1 MSGVIASIGIGL
13 GTTAMSFAQYMNQNK
28 LQKEAQAD
36 AERAMAAAKMRLEM
50 NVFEKL
56 GIAKLPYAQARESA
70 LVQGA
75 MATEAARE
83 SERGAAAAAGRVQM
97 AQQEQQA
104 DIAAKQEQEILNL
117 NKLVAT
123 EEGRLLD
130 VGTQLNLEEVAG
142 AQQAA
147 SDAQIAKNQALQQGI
162 QGLGNIAQTAI
173 QAAPLYGKSR
183 AVKQEGDL
191 REKYNAAI
199 EEQKRAGYKRMNPE
213 FLDDKGNPIPFQ
225 QALSK
230 MEGAGGWNF
239 AGVGTM
245 KPEEYQNWLLTQKG
259 STFKKLG
266 ETNNFLM
273 PKAFFYPTTD

>member
-1 MSGVIASIGIGL
+1 MSGVIASIGIGAA
-13 GTTAMSFAQYMNQNK
+13 TTALSFGQYIQQNK

-36 AERAMAAAKMRLEM
+36 AAKAMAEAKMRLEK
-50 NVFEKL
+50 NVYEKL
-56 GIAKLPYAQARESA
+56 GIAKLPYEQAREAA

-83 SERGAAAAAGRVQM
+83 SDRGAAAAAGRIQM
-97 AQQEQQA
+97 AQNEQQA
-104 DIAAKQEQEILNL
+104 NIAATQEQEIMNL
-117 NKLVAT
+117 NKLVAE

-130 VGTQLNLEEVAG
+130 IGTQLNLEEVAG

-147 SDAQIAKNQALQQGI
+147 SDAQIAKNQALQQGV
-162 QGLGNIAQTAI
+162 QGLSNIAQTAI

-191 REKYNAAI
+191 RQQYESLVSSGAQLKP
-199 EEQKRAGYKRMNPE
+199 Q
-213 FLDDKGNPIPFQ
+213 FLDDKGKPLPFQ

-259 STFKKLG
+259 KTFKNLG
-266 ETNNFLM
+266 EGSPFTLLPQGF
-273 PKAFFYPTTD
+273 